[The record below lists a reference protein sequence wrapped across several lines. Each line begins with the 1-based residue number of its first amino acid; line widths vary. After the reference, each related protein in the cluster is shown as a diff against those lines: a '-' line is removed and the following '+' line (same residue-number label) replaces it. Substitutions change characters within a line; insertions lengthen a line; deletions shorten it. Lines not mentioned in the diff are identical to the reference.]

1 VTASI
6 IVTFDPSKSI
16 GPTTSGLT
24 INATNL
30 PPNTEF
36 AYDAAADTLI
46 IATKPTTGVCEVVA
60 GGWCAFIGDGSQAFP
75 FLDELSFW
83 ADNGGEWVP
92 QHATL
97 NIGLA
102 GAVPEPSTWTLT
114 LIGFGGMA
122 WPLRRGRWGARRGGA
137 CLRPGGSA
145 RERRRTISPA

>member
-1 VTASI
+1 M
-6 IVTFDPSKSI
+6 IVKM
-16 GPTTSGLT
+16 L
-24 INATNL
+24 
-30 PPNTEF
+30 
-36 AYDAAADTLI
+36 AAAAALAAMTAAARADITQNFFIEASDFTLS
-46 IATKPTTGVCEVVA
+46 AGPGGEPPAEPMTGVCELVA